1 MASGEILA
9 IASSLSLI
17 AQVSTETAV
26 EAAEEAAFVFSGPQ
40 FIVTIISGVLLAF
53 GFQML
58 LTNLSVATGISY
70 LSFQAGSSG
79 SSSSSSDDSGGMG
92 VGMISAAMGIWTL
105 ISVTIALFGACLLA
119 IKLSLLQDN
128 ILLGAI
134 IGLVIWATYFSLL
147 VWFSSTTVGSLIGS
161 VVKTAT
167 TGFQS
172 ILGTATSAIAAKG
185 ASDTVVATA
194 EAAAAAVRREL
205 TDSID
210 TETLQENLQDY
221 LATLRS
227 PGLDLQDLEQEFEQI
242 IVTSDLSQT
251 SDREALKAIDRQAFI
266 NLVRER
272 TDLSQRE
279 SDQIANRLYKT
290 WQRQLS
296 GQPQNDPMR
305 ELVDYF
311 KTAQPDQMIATEIG
325 PRLDRLI
332 AHLEQGG
339 QAQNSQDSQ
348 DSGNAASSFGM
359 LSSMVMGRSDLSD
372 MDVESITDQLQT
384 AQDRVMKKADKFL
397 GTSYA
402 QQSQPAKT
410 MVQRDVENYL
420 LNAYVWQKQPTRLEH
435 EFREVLYDPS
445 ADPTLLREHIR
456 QLNRSQF
463 KDLLLSRGLVTQAK
477 AKKIATQ
484 LDATRQAVIQEL
496 SIKIK
501 ELVRLDIYQRIQT
514 FLSLS
519 PKTELLSNMGDRAF
533 TAILED
539 EQFDENERYDAISQL
554 NRDLLM
560 QPLATR
566 NDLTTVEI
574 DQLVSRLEQIYRQV
588 LLETHANIQS
598 TQSAVKK
605 QSQGLEDYLRNTNKA
620 ELNPDGI
627 KRDLNKLMDE
637 PDVGIRRLRKR
648 VAKFDRD
655 SLVKL
660 LGQRS
665 DFSEHEADQVI
676 DDVESNW
683 YQLVNAPDQMTTK
696 GQEKINQ
703 ATTAIE
709 SYLRGTDKA
718 ELNPDGIKRDIETL
732 LNDPSAGLS
741 ALRDRLARMDRDTLV
756 QLLSQ
761 RDDLSE
767 QEANRIIEDILQTT
781 REVLRTPKRLAQ
793 RAQAQAQSFKSALE
807 DYLHSTDKDELNPKG
822 IQRDLKLLLNDP
834 RLGAERLND
843 RLAQVD
849 RSTLVALLAQRDD
862 MSEQEAQEAVDQ
874 VLVVRDQI
882 SSQIQQIQLKISA
895 AIDQI
900 LAKIRDYLNSL
911 DRPELEYEGVKRD
924 VRQLFDDP
932 QAGFSALQERLSRFD
947 RNTLVAVLSSRD
959 DIAEADVNRVIDQV
973 EAARDSVLNRAQR
986 LEQQLQNRI
995 SDLQLQAQKQY
1006 EATCKAAALASW
1018 WLFATALIS
1027 AGAAAGAG
1035 ILAV

>member
-1 MASGEILA
+1 MASGEFLA
-9 IASSLSLI
+9 IASHLPLI
-17 AQVSTETAV
+17 AQISTETTA

-70 LSFQAGSSG
+70 LTVQAGSKG
-79 SSSSSSDDSGGMG
+79 SSSSTSDDSGGMG
-92 VGMISAAMGIWTL
+92 VGMISAAIGMWTL
-105 ISVTIALFGACLLA
+105 VSVTLALFGSCLLA

-128 ILLGAI
+128 IMLGAI

-210 TETLQENLQDY
+210 TETVQENLQDY
-221 LATLRS
+221 LASLRS
-227 PGLDLQDLEQEFEQI
+227 PGLDIQGLEQEFERI
-242 IVTSDLSQT
+242 ISDSDLSQI
-251 SDREALKAIDRQAFI
+251 SDRGALDVIDRQAFVD
-266 NLVRER
+266 LVRER
-272 TDLSQRE
+272 TDLSRRE

-290 WQRQLS
+290 WQRTVS
-296 GQPQNDPMR
+296 GQSQNDPMQ
-305 ELVDYF
+305 ELVDYL
-311 KTAQPDQMIATEIG
+311 KTAQPQQMIASELG
-325 PRLDRLI
+325 PRLDKLI
-332 AHLEQGG
+332 AQLDQGG
-339 QAQNSQDSQ
+339 SQQQNDQA
-348 DSGNAASSFGM
+348 SGEDAASSFGM
-359 LSSMVMGRSDLSD
+359 LSSVVMGRSDLSD
-372 MDVESITDQLQT
+372 MDVDSVTEQLQT
-384 AQDRVMKKADKFL
+384 AQDRVMKHADRFL
-397 GTSYA
+397 GTSYT
-402 QQSQPAKT
+402 QQPERT

-420 LNAYVWQKQPTRLEH
+420 LNTYVWQKQPIRLEH

-445 ADPTLLREHIR
+445 ADPTTLREHIR

-463 KDLLLSRGLVTQAK
+463 KELLLSRGLVTQAK
-477 AKKIATQ
+477 ARKISSQ
-484 LDATRQAVIQEL
+484 LETVRQAVIQEL
-496 SIKIK
+496 TTKIK
-501 ELVRLDIYQRIQT
+501 DRVRLDIYQRIQT

-539 EQFDENERYDAISQL
+539 EQFDETERYAAISQL
-554 NRDLLM
+554 NRDLLL

-574 DQLVSRLEQIYRQV
+574 DALVNRLEQIHRQV
-588 LLETHANIQS
+588 LLETHASIEA
-598 TQSAVKK
+598 TKSAVEK
-605 QSQGLEDYLRNTNKA
+605 QSQGLEAYLRNTNKA
-620 ELNPDGI
+620 ALNPDGI
-627 KRDLNKLMDE
+627 KRDLSKLMDE

-648 VAKFDRD
+648 MAKFDRD
-655 SLVKL
+655 TLVAL

-665 DFSEHEADQVI
+665 DFSEGEVEQVM

-683 YQLVNAPDQMTTK
+683 YQLVNTPDDVTTK
-696 GQEKINQ
+696 AQEKVTQ

-709 SYLRGTDKA
+709 QYLRGTNKA
-718 ELNPDGIKRDIETL
+718 ELNPDGIKRDLQSL

-741 ALRDRLARMDRDTLV
+741 ALRERLSRMDRDTLV

-767 QEANRIIEDILQTT
+767 QDANRIINDVLATIQ
-781 REVLRTPKRLAQ
+781 EVLQTPKRLAQ
-793 RAQAQAQSFKSALE
+793 RTQAQVQSFQSALA
-807 DYLHSTDKDELNPKG
+807 DYLHGTDKEALNPQG
-822 IQRDLKLLLNDP
+822 IQRDLQLLLNDP

-849 RSTLVALLAQRDD
+849 RSTLVALLAQRED
-862 MSEQEAQEAVDQ
+862 MSEAEAQKTVDQ
-874 VLVVRDQI
+874 VLAVRDQI
-882 SSQIQQIQLKISA
+882 ANRIQQIQLKVA
-895 AIDQI
+895 ATIDQI
-900 LAKIRDYLNSL
+900 LAKVRDYLNSL

-932 QAGFSALQERLSRFD
+932 QAGFSALQDRLSRFD

-959 DIAEADVNRVIDQV
+959 DVSEADVNRIIDQV
-973 EAARDSVLNRAQR
+973 ESARDSVLRRAQR
-986 LEQQLQNRI
+986 VEQQLQGRI
-995 SDLQLQAQKQY
+995 NDLQLQAQQQY

-1018 WLFATALIS
+1018 WLFFTALIS
-1027 AGAAAGAG
+1027 AGAAVGGG

>member
-1 MASGEILA
+1 MASGEFLA
-9 IASSLSLI
+9 IASHLPLI
-17 AQVSTETAV
+17 AQISTETTV

-70 LSFQAGSSG
+70 LTVQAGSKG
-79 SSSSSSDDSGGMG
+79 SSSSTSDDSGGMG
-92 VGMISAAMGIWTL
+92 VGMISAAMGMWTL
-105 ISVTIALFGACLLA
+105 VSVTLALFGSCLLA

-128 ILLGAI
+128 IMLGAI

-210 TETLQENLQDY
+210 TETVQENLQDY
-221 LATLRS
+221 LASLRS
-227 PGLDLQDLEQEFEQI
+227 PGLDIQGLEQEFERI
-242 IVTSDLSQT
+242 ISDSDLSQI
-251 SDREALKAIDRQAFI
+251 SDRGALDVIDRQAFVD
-266 NLVRER
+266 LVRER
-272 TDLSQRE
+272 TDLSRRE

-290 WQRQLS
+290 WQRTVS
-296 GQPQNDPMR
+296 GQSQNDPMQ
-305 ELVDYF
+305 ELVDYL
-311 KTAQPDQMIATEIG
+311 KTAQPQQMIASELG
-325 PRLDRLI
+325 PRLDKLI
-332 AHLEQGG
+332 AQLDQGG
-339 QAQNSQDSQ
+339 GQQQNDQA
-348 DSGNAASSFGM
+348 SGEDAAGSFGM
-359 LSSMVMGRSDLSD
+359 LSSVVMGRSDLSD
-372 MDVESITDQLQT
+372 MDVDSITEQLQT
-384 AQDRVMKKADKFL
+384 AQDRVMKHADRFL
-397 GTSYA
+397 GTSYT
-402 QQSQPAKT
+402 QQPERT

-420 LNAYVWQKQPTRLEH
+420 LNTYVWQKQPIRLEH

-445 ADPTLLREHIR
+445 ADPTTLREHIR

-463 KDLLLSRGLVTQAK
+463 KELLLSRGLVTQAK
-477 AKKIATQ
+477 ARKISSQ
-484 LDATRQAVIQEL
+484 LETVRQAVIQEL
-496 SIKIK
+496 TTKIK
-501 ELVRLDIYQRIQT
+501 DRVRLDIYQRIQT
-514 FLSLS
+514 YLSLS

-539 EQFDENERYDAISQL
+539 EQFDETERYAAISQL
-554 NRDLLM
+554 NRDLLL

-574 DQLVSRLEQIYRQV
+574 DALVNRLEQIHRQV
-588 LLETHANIQS
+588 LLETHASIEA
-598 TQSAVKK
+598 TKSAVEK
-605 QSQGLEDYLRNTNKA
+605 QSQGLEAYLRSTNKA
-620 ELNPDGI
+620 ALNPDGI
-627 KRDLNKLMDE
+627 KRDLSKLMDE

-648 VAKFDRD
+648 MAKFDRD
-655 SLVKL
+655 TLVAL

-665 DFSEHEADQVI
+665 DFSEGEVEQVM

-683 YQLVNAPDQMTTK
+683 YQLVNTPDDVTTK
-696 GQEKINQ
+696 AQEKVTQ

-709 SYLRGTDKA
+709 QYLRGTNKA
-718 ELNPDGIKRDIETL
+718 ELNPDGIKRDLQTL

-741 ALRDRLARMDRDTLV
+741 ALRERLSRMDRDTLV

-767 QEANRIIEDILQTT
+767 QDANRIINDVLATIQ
-781 REVLRTPKRLAQ
+781 EVLQTPKRLAQ
-793 RAQAQAQSFKSALE
+793 RTQAQVQSFQSALA
-807 DYLHSTDKDELNPKG
+807 DYLHGTDKEALNPQG
-822 IQRDLKLLLNDP
+822 IQRDLQLLLNDP

-849 RSTLVALLAQRDD
+849 RSTLVALLAQRED
-862 MSEQEAQEAVDQ
+862 MSEAEAQKTVDQ
-874 VLVVRDQI
+874 VLAVRDQI
-882 SSQIQQIQLKISA
+882 ANRIQQIQLKVA
-895 AIDQI
+895 ATIDQI
-900 LAKIRDYLNSL
+900 LAKVRDYLNSL

-932 QAGFSALQERLSRFD
+932 QAGFSALQDRLSRFD

-959 DIAEADVNRVIDQV
+959 DVSEADVNRIIDQV
-973 EAARDSVLNRAQR
+973 ESARDSVLRRAQR
-986 LEQQLQNRI
+986 LEQQLQGRI
-995 SDLQLQAQKQY
+995 NDLQLQAQQQY

-1018 WLFATALIS
+1018 WLFFTALIS
-1027 AGAAAGAG
+1027 AGAAVGGG

>member
-17 AQVSTETAV
+17 AQVSTEAAV

-221 LATLRS
+221 LVTLRS
-227 PGLDLQDLEQEFEQI
+227 PGLDLQDLEQEFEQVI
-242 IVTSDLSQT
+242 AASDLSQV
-251 SDREALKAIDRQAFI
+251 SSQDALNAIDRQTFI

-272 TDLSQRE
+272 TDLSRRE

-296 GQPQNDPMR
+296 GQPQNDPMQ
-305 ELVDYF
+305 ELVDYL

-332 AHLEQGG
+332 AQLEGG
-339 QAQNSQDSQ
+339 QSQDSQ
-348 DSGNAASSFGM
+348 DSGDAASSFGM
-359 LSSMVMGRSDLSD
+359 LSSVVMGRSDISD
-372 MDVESITDQLQT
+372 MDAESITDQLQT
-384 AQDRVMKKADKFL
+384 AQDRVLKKADKFL
-397 GTSYA
+397 GTSYS
-402 QQSQPAKT
+402 QQSQPVRT

-420 LNAYVWQKQPTRLEH
+420 LNTYVWQKQPTRLEH

-445 ADPTLLREHIR
+445 ADPTMLREHIR

-463 KDLLLSRGLVTQAK
+463 RELLLSRGLVTQAK
-477 AKKIATQ
+477 ARKIATQ
-484 LDATRQAVIQEL
+484 LDAVRQAVIQEL

-574 DQLVSRLEQIYRQV
+574 DLLVSRLEQIHRQV
-588 LLETHANIQS
+588 LLETHTNIQA
-598 TQSAVKK
+598 TQSAVDK
-605 QSQGLEDYLRNTNKA
+605 QSQGLEDYLRNTNKT

-655 SLVKL
+655 SLIKL

-665 DFSEHEADQVI
+665 DFSEQEADQVI

-683 YQLVNAPDQMTTK
+683 YQLVGAPDQMTTK
-696 GQEKINQ
+696 AQEKINQ
-703 ATTAIE
+703 ATNAIE
-709 SYLRGTDKA
+709 GYLRGTDKA

-741 ALRDRLARMDRDTLV
+741 ALRDRFARMDRDTLV

-882 SSQIQQIQLKISA
+882 ASQIQQIQLKISA
-895 AIDQI
+895 TIDQI

-959 DIAEADVNRVIDQV
+959 DIAETDVNRVIDQV

>member
-40 FIVTIISGVLLAF
+40 FIVTIVSGVLLAF

-92 VGMISAAMGIWTL
+92 VGMISTAMGVWTL
-105 ISVTIALFGACLLA
+105 VSVTIALFGACLLA

-147 VWFSSTTVGSLIGS
+147 VWFSSTAVGSLIGS

-167 TGFQS
+167 SGVQS

-185 ASDTVVATA
+185 ASDSIVATA
-194 EAAAAAVRREL
+194 EAAASAVRKEL

-227 PGLDLQDLEQEFEQI
+227 PGLDLQELEQEFEQVI
-242 IVTSDLSQT
+242 ASSDLSQV
-251 SDREALKAIDRQAFI
+251 SDREALNAIDRQTFI
-266 NLVRER
+266 NLVQER
-272 TDLSQRE
+272 TDLSRRE
-279 SDQIANRLYKT
+279 ADQIANRLYKT

-296 GQPQNDPMR
+296 GQAQTDPMQ
-305 ELVDYF
+305 ELVDYL
-311 KTAQPDQMIATEIG
+311 KTAQPEQMIATEIG

-332 AHLEQGG
+332 AQLEQGG
-339 QAQNSQDSQ
+339 QQQDSQ
-348 DSGNAASSFGM
+348 DSGDAAGSFGM

-384 AQDRVMKKADKFL
+384 AQDRVMKKADQFL
-397 GTSYA
+397 GTSYSE
-402 QQSQPAKT
+402 QSQSVRT
-410 MVQRDVENYL
+410 MVRRDVENYL

-445 ADPTLLREHIR
+445 ADPTTLREHIR

-463 KDLLLSRGLVTQAK
+463 KELLLSRGLVTQAK

-484 LDATRQAVIQEL
+484 LEAIRQAVIQEL

-574 DQLVSRLEQIYRQV
+574 DQLVSRLEQIHRQV
-588 LLETHANIQS
+588 LLETHANIQA
-598 TQSAVKK
+598 TQSAVEK

-627 KRDLNKLMDE
+627 KRDLSKLMDE

-648 VAKFDRD
+648 AAKFDRD

-665 DFSEHEADQVI
+665 DFSEQEADQVI
-676 DDVESNW
+676 DDIESNW
-683 YQLVNAPDQMTTK
+683 YQLVNTPDQMTTK
-696 GQEKINQ
+696 AQEKVNQ
-703 ATTAIE
+703 ATNAIE

-741 ALRDRLARMDRDTLV
+741 ALRDRLSRMDRDTLV

-781 REVLRTPKRLAQ
+781 RQVLRTPKRLAR

-807 DYLHSTDKDELNPKG
+807 DYLHSTDKEELNPKG
-822 IQRDLKLLLNDP
+822 IQRDLQLLLNDP

-862 MSEQEAQEAVDQ
+862 MSEQEAEEAVDQ
-874 VLVVRDQI
+874 VLAVRNQI
-882 SSQIQQIQLKISA
+882 ANRIQQVQDKISA
-895 AIDQI
+895 TIDQI

-973 EAARDSVLNRAQR
+973 ESARDSVLSRAQR

>member
-1 MASGEILA
+1 MASGEFLA
-9 IASSLSLI
+9 IASHLPLI
-17 AQVSTETAV
+17 AQISTETTA

-70 LSFQAGSSG
+70 LTVQAGSKG
-79 SSSSSSDDSGGMG
+79 SSSSTSDDSGGMG
-92 VGMISAAMGIWTL
+92 VGMISAAMGMWTL
-105 ISVTIALFGACLLA
+105 VSVTLALFGSCLLA

-128 ILLGAI
+128 IMLGAI

-210 TETLQENLQDY
+210 TETVQENLQDY
-221 LATLRS
+221 LASLRS
-227 PGLDLQDLEQEFEQI
+227 PGLDIQGLEQEFERI
-242 IVTSDLSQT
+242 ISDSDLSQI
-251 SDREALKAIDRQAFI
+251 SDRGALDVIDRQAFVD
-266 NLVRER
+266 LVRER
-272 TDLSQRE
+272 TDLSRRE

-290 WQRQLS
+290 WQRTVS
-296 GQPQNDPMR
+296 GQSQNDPMQ
-305 ELVDYF
+305 ELVDYL
-311 KTAQPDQMIATEIG
+311 KTAQPQQMIASELG
-325 PRLDRLI
+325 PRLDKLI
-332 AHLEQGG
+332 AQLDQGG
-339 QAQNSQDSQ
+339 SQQQNDQA
-348 DSGNAASSFGM
+348 SGEDAASSFGM
-359 LSSMVMGRSDLSD
+359 LSSVVMGRSDLSD
-372 MDVESITDQLQT
+372 MDVDSVTEQLQT
-384 AQDRVMKKADKFL
+384 AQDRVMKHADRFL
-397 GTSYA
+397 GTSYT
-402 QQSQPAKT
+402 QQPERT

-420 LNAYVWQKQPTRLEH
+420 LNTYVWQKQPIRLEH

-445 ADPTLLREHIR
+445 ADPTTLREHIR

-463 KDLLLSRGLVTQAK
+463 KELLLSRGLVTQAK
-477 AKKIATQ
+477 ARKISSQ
-484 LDATRQAVIQEL
+484 LETVRQAVIQEL
-496 SIKIK
+496 TTKIK
-501 ELVRLDIYQRIQT
+501 DRVRLDIYQRIQT

-539 EQFDENERYDAISQL
+539 EQFDETERYAAISQL
-554 NRDLLM
+554 NRDLLL

-574 DQLVSRLEQIYRQV
+574 DALVNRLEQIHRQV
-588 LLETHANIQS
+588 LLETHASIEA
-598 TQSAVKK
+598 TKSAVEK
-605 QSQGLEDYLRNTNKA
+605 QSQGLEAYLRNTNKA
-620 ELNPDGI
+620 ALNPDGI
-627 KRDLNKLMDE
+627 KRDLSKLMDE

-648 VAKFDRD
+648 MAKFDRD
-655 SLVKL
+655 TLVAL

-665 DFSEHEADQVI
+665 DFSEGEVEQVM

-683 YQLVNAPDQMTTK
+683 YQLVNTPDDVTTK
-696 GQEKINQ
+696 AQEKVTQ

-709 SYLRGTDKA
+709 QYLRGTNKA
-718 ELNPDGIKRDIETL
+718 ELNPDGIKRDLQSL

-741 ALRDRLARMDRDTLV
+741 ALRERLSRMDRDTLV

-767 QEANRIIEDILQTT
+767 QDANRIINDVLATIQ
-781 REVLRTPKRLAQ
+781 EVLQTPKRLAQ
-793 RAQAQAQSFKSALE
+793 RTQAQVQSFQSALA
-807 DYLHSTDKDELNPKG
+807 DYLHGTDKEALNPQG
-822 IQRDLKLLLNDP
+822 IQRDLQLLLNDP

-849 RSTLVALLAQRDD
+849 RSTLVALLAQRED
-862 MSEQEAQEAVDQ
+862 MSEAEAQKTVDQ
-874 VLVVRDQI
+874 VLAVRDQI
-882 SSQIQQIQLKISA
+882 ANRIQQIQLKVA
-895 AIDQI
+895 ATIDQI
-900 LAKIRDYLNSL
+900 LAKVRDYLNSL

-932 QAGFSALQERLSRFD
+932 QAGFSALQDRLSRFD

-959 DIAEADVNRVIDQV
+959 DVSEADVNRIIDQV
-973 EAARDSVLNRAQR
+973 ESARDSVLRRAQR
-986 LEQQLQNRI
+986 VEQQLQGRI
-995 SDLQLQAQKQY
+995 NDLQLQAQQQY

-1018 WLFATALIS
+1018 WLFFTALIS
-1027 AGAAAGAG
+1027 AGAAVGGG